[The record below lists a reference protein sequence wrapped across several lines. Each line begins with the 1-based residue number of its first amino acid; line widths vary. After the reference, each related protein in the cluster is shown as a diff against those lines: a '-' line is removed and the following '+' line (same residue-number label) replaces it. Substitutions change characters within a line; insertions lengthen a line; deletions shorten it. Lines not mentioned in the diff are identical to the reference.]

1 MIRLRKVICMI
12 LSSLVLLTAC
22 GQQQDS
28 GETVGFSAG
37 EPSAGE
43 TSEAVASP
51 SASESIPDSTEETG
65 QPESG
70 EEIVAANIYGESFF
84 FSNRVMKFAKENP
97 AYGMEYLAA
106 YEGTEAER
114 VLMDVANGKG
124 PDILFLRGRDVDSLQ
139 AIGALGEIGRLI
151 SDENMDALLPG
162 AVRMGTYED
171 KLYAI
176 PLSVYVRS
184 LLTRRDYWQEDS
196 WTVEDILSVLEESN
210 EIEGLFVDIGGADEY
225 FYNMYFM
232 IGMDIMHSPFLKDGN
247 SGFDCQEFR
256 DLLVTIKNMT
266 HNAHNNWR
274 PDDRLLPLTDGSYLG
289 TECLFTTMKGFCDIY
304 EKMGENANLAGYPSD
319 MGSSHYLQEAGML
332 VVNQNAMEKEGVRE
346 LVNDLLGLESQK
358 HVGYAIS
365 VRKDIPEAQLMY
377 DKSSN
382 AYIWTASA
390 GNGFLLP
397 AKADGSSY
405 LEEYLQLLQ
414 SAEPAS
420 FASDEL
426 FDMVMEEANGYFSSD
441 KSLDEVVDLIQNRVQ
456 LYLDERK

>member
-1 MIRLRKVICMI
+1 
-12 LSSLVLLTAC
+12 
-22 GQQQDS
+22 
-28 GETVGFSAG
+28 
-37 EPSAGE
+37 
-43 TSEAVASP
+43 
-51 SASESIPDSTEETG
+51 
-65 QPESG
+65 
-70 EEIVAANIYGESFF
+70 
-84 FSNRVMKFAKENP
+84 
-97 AYGMEYLAA
+97 
-106 YEGTEAER
+106 
-114 VLMDVANGKG
+114 
-124 PDILFLRGRDVDSLQ
+124 
-139 AIGALGEIGRLI
+139 
-151 SDENMDALLPG
+151 MDALLPG

-176 PLSVYVRS
+176 PLSVNVRS
-184 LLTRRDYWQEDS
+184 LLTRRDYWQGDS

-232 IGMDIMHSPFLKDGN
+232 IGMDIMRSPFLKDGN

-256 DLLVTIKNMT
+256 ELLVTIKNMT
-266 HNAHNNWR
+266 HNAYNNSR
-274 PDDRLLPLTDGSYLG
+274 PDDRMLPLTDGNYLG
-289 TECLFTTMKGFCDIY
+289 TECLITTMKGFCNIF
-304 EKMGENANLAGYPSD
+304 EKMGENANLVGYPSD

-332 VVNQNAMEKEGVRE
+332 VVNQNAMGKEGVRE

-365 VRKDIPEAQLMY
+365 VRKDIPEAQLIY

-405 LEEYLQLLQ
+405 LEEYMQLLLN
-414 SAEPAS
+414 AEPAS

-441 KSLDEVVDLIQNRVQ
+441 KSLDEVVDIIQNRVQ